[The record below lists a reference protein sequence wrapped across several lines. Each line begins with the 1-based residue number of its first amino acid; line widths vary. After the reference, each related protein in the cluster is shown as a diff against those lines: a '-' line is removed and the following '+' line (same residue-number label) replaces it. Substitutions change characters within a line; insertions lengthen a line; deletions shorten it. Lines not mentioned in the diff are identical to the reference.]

1 MDAPIILIV
10 GPTASGK
17 SSLALRLAEKMRGD
31 IINADSMQVYR
42 ELRILTA
49 RPSEEDESRAPH
61 FLYGIRSIEEPFSA
75 AEWCDL
81 AAAQIEHSQ
90 KSRRTPIVVGGTGL
104 YFKALLEGLAQTPD
118 IPDDIR
124 REVRAAMD
132 ERGSAA
138 LHDELAAC
146 DPVLAARLETGDRQR
161 VSRGLE
167 VYRATG
173 KPLSHWQQL
182 PTKGPLTEADGVGEV
197 CKVALLPPRAW
208 LNERCESRFDMMI
221 EAGAIDEVAA
231 LSTGQDDLP
240 ALKALGVPHLAA
252 FLAGTLS
259 QDEAV
264 ERAVTATRQ
273 YAKRQYTWIRHQ
285 CTDWQTIVEK
295 DSERIYQSFFSIIRK
310 NSLTG

>member
-1 MDAPIILIV
+1 MDTPIILIV

-31 IINADSMQVYR
+31 VINADSMQVYR

-61 FLYGIRSIEEPFSA
+61 YLYGCRSIEEPFSV
-75 AEWCDL
+75 AEWCAL
-81 AAAQIEHSQ
+81 AAAQIER
-90 KSRRTPIVVGGTGL
+90 SREAGRTPIVVGGTGL
-104 YFKALLEGLAQTPD
+104 YFKALIEGLAEIPD
-118 IPDDIR
+118 VPDDIR

-132 ERGSAA
+132 EKGSAI
-138 LHDELAAC
+138 LHIELAVC
-146 DPVLAARLETGDRQR
+146 DPVLAARLEPGDRQR

-173 KPLSHWQQL
+173 KPLSYWQQL
-182 PTKGPLTEADGVGEV
+182 PTKGPLTEADEAGEI
-197 CKVALLPPRAW
+197 CKAALLPPRDW
-208 LNERCESRFDMMI
+208 LNARCESRFDLMI
-221 EAGAIDEVAA
+221 EAGALDEVAA
-231 LSTGQDDLP
+231 LPNAQSDLP
-240 ALKALGVPHLAA
+240 ALKALGVPPLAA
-252 FLAGTLS
+252 FLAGTLT
-259 QDEAV
+259 QDEAI

-285 CTDWQTIVEK
+285 CADWQTIVEK